1 MAEANI
7 GKIKLSGPNYMK
19 KHQPKKEYSLR
30 SKQNIKTLIVSEIS
44 HSGER
49 VLQTISKERLKQ
61 KFLCVC

>member
-7 GKIKLSGPNYMK
+7 GKIKLSGPNY
-19 KHQPKKEYSLR
+19 
-30 SKQNIKTLIVSEIS
+30 IKTLIVSEIS

-49 VLQTISKERLKQ
+49 VLQTMSKERLKQ